1 MAAGLLITF
10 REGLEAF
17 LIVGIILTYLG
28 RCNLKQHN
36 KWVYLGVILGLFSAF
51 LLGFVFQLYYN
62 GFERSLGELH
72 IKVGIMGFA
81 VVVLTSMVIW
91 MSRNGR
97 DIKGNL
103 EKDLDRAISTGS
115 VLTLVL
121 MSYLAILREGFETVL
136 FLGALFG
143 DEMQAPVFYG
153 GALGLVL
160 AVAVSIAIF
169 KGMRNF
175 PLKTFFNITGAL
187 IMLIAAGLLTNMIG
201 ILQDIHLVPV
211 LKPALFD
218 IGWLM
223 IDSSEIGIFFKALFG
238 YTHSPSLIQVI
249 SYVSYFAVILLSL
262 SSWDRV
268 MQKREVVHV

>member
-17 LIVGIILTYLG
+17 LVVGIILTYLG

-91 MSRNGR
+91 MRRNGR

>member
-249 SYVSYFAVILLSL
+249 SYVSYVAVILLSL

-268 MQKREVVHV
+268 LQKREVVHV